1 LTIDLFQQ
9 LTQVLQKEQA
19 VLATVIEVKGSV
31 PRKVGAKMIITADGS
46 TFNTIGGG
54 AGEAKVIRQARI
66 ILATGEKQGAKQL
79 VEIDLTGVSHRE
91 TQGICGGMMQVWL
104 ERWSGENAIALAQQ
118 ICDRLKLGQAV
129 TLVTP
134 LTAEQSPYLLENNS
148 AKNPLSDRANAFVET
163 IAPPPLLLI
172 VGAGHVGEQLAK
184 VADLVGFQIAVQDDR
199 PEWANSQRYHQAVT
213 IANEPIDS
221 VVDSLASHT
230 QLYAALVTRGYQYD
244 LEALAVLL
252 KREIPCQ
259 YLGAIGSE
267 KRVRQVYRAMA
278 KIGISQ
284 QKLQSI
290 YAPIGLDIGAITPE
304 EIAVSIGAELIL
316 ARRGGTGLSLRDRLR
331 QIN

>member
-1 LTIDLFQQ
+1 MVALSIPS
-9 LTQVLQKEQA
+9 A
-19 VLATVIEVKGSV
+19 
-31 PRKVGAKMIITADGS
+31 
-46 TFNTIGGG
+46 G
-54 AGEAKVIRQARI
+54 AGEAKVICQARI
-66 ILATGEKQGAKQL
+66 VLATGEKQL
-79 VEIDLTGVSHRE
+79 VEIDLTGASHRE

-104 ERWSGENAIALAQQ
+104 ERWSGENAIALTLQ
-118 ICDRLKLGQAV
+118 ICDRLKLGQEV

-134 LTAEQSPYLLENNS
+134 LTTEQSPYLLEQNS
-148 AKNPLSDRANAFVET
+148 AKNFLGDRSNAFVET
-163 IAPPPLLLI
+163 LAPPPLLLI
-172 VGAGHVGEQLAK
+172 VGAGHVGEKLAK
-184 VADLVGFQIAVQDDR
+184 VADLVGFQIAVQDER
-199 PEWANSQRYHQAVT
+199 PEWANSQRYPQAVT
-213 IANEPIDS
+213 IANEPIDL
-221 VVDSLASHT
+221 VVKRLASHT

-278 KIGISQ
+278 KIGISP

-304 EIAVSIGAELIL
+304 EIAVSISAELIL

-331 QIN
+331 

>member
-1 LTIDLFQQ
+1 MVALSIPS
-9 LTQVLQKEQA
+9 A
-19 VLATVIEVKGSV
+19 
-31 PRKVGAKMIITADGS
+31 
-46 TFNTIGGG
+46 G
-54 AGEAKVIRQARI
+54 AGEAKVICQARI
-66 ILATGEKQGAKQL
+66 VLATGEKQL
-79 VEIDLTGVSHRE
+79 VEIDLTGASHRE

-104 ERWSGENAIALAQQ
+104 ERWSGENAIALTLQ
-118 ICDRLKLGQAV
+118 ICDRLKLGQEV

-134 LTAEQSPYLLENNS
+134 LTTEQSPYLLEQNS
-148 AKNPLSDRANAFVET
+148 AKNFLGDRSNAFVET
-163 IAPPPLLLI
+163 LAPPPLLLI
-172 VGAGHVGEQLAK
+172 VGAGHVGEKLAK
-184 VADLVGFQIAVQDDR
+184 VADLVGFQIAVQDER
-199 PEWANSQRYHQAVT
+199 PEWANSQRYPQAVT
-213 IANEPIDS
+213 IANEPIDL
-221 VVDSLASHT
+221 VVKRLASHT

-278 KIGISQ
+278 KIGISP

-304 EIAVSIGAELIL
+304 EIAVSTSAELIL

-331 QIN
+331 

>member
-19 VLATVIEVKGSV
+19 VLATVIEVNGSV
-31 PRKVGAKMIITADGS
+31 PREVGAKMIITADGG

-54 AGEAKVIRQARI
+54 AGEAKVIRQANI
-66 ILATGEKQGAKQL
+66 ALATGAKQAEKQL

-91 TQGICGGMMQVWL
+91 TQGICGGIMQVWL
-104 ERWSGENAIALAQQ
+104 EKWSGQNAIALAQK

-134 LTAEQSPYLLENNS
+134 LTTEQSPYLLETN
-148 AKNPLSDRANAFVET
+148 SDRNSFGDRFKTFVET

-184 VADLVGFQIAVQDDR
+184 VADLIGFQIAVQDDR
-199 PEWANSQRYHQAVT
+199 PEWANSQRYPQAVT

-221 VVDSLASHT
+221 FVESLASHT

-259 YLGAIGSE
+259 YLGIIGST
-267 KRVRQVYRAMA
+267 KRINQVYREMVRV
-278 KIGISQ
+278 GISQ

-290 YAPIGLDIGAITPE
+290 YAPIGLNIGATTPE

-316 ARRGGTGLSLRDRLR
+316 ARRGGTGLSLR
-331 QIN
+331 